1 MQLLPRPCPGTQC
14 RASKFISSRKIITP
28 LASRGFMSDSIKC
41 TPLATTAAG
50 FPSILRTEPPK
61 PLPYPPMPTTR
72 LFSAPAHHRSQ
83 SSNSSLSQS
92 GHYNESVS
100 PLSEPKIHNIFE
112 PATGT
117 WQYIVS
123 DPSTNSAV
131 IIDAVL
137 DYNPMTQEIT
147 TKSADALLALI
158 KKKGYTVSMILET
171 HAHADHLTAASYL
184 QSQLSKSQ
192 PNSPVIG
199 IGHRISQVQ
208 KTFGDKYEIGP
219 EGYKTVFGKLF
230 ADDET
235 FPIGNLTGRAI
246 HLPGHTPDHL
256 GYMIGD
262 NIFCGDSL
270 FNTDLGTARADFP
283 GGSAESL
290 YNSGRKVLELPDHIR
305 VWVGHDYPSG
315 NREPVP
321 YMTVAEH
328 KRENKHLKEGVSEE
342 EFVSMRKE
350 RDGGLAAPKLLHP
363 SLQINIRGGRLPK
376 ETGSGLRLVHLPLR
390 VQGKW

>member
-1 MQLLPRPCPGTQC
+1 MQLLPRPCMGTRC
-14 RASKFISSRKIITP
+14 RALRIIGSGNGNINTALSSRLSTSH
-28 LASRGFMSDSIKC
+28 LAGYSS
-41 TPLATTAAG
+41 TATLATGQT
-50 FPSILRTEPPK
+50 SSLR
-61 PLPYPPMPTTR
+61 PLSKRLSYPPTPTTR
-72 LFSAPAHHRSQ
+72 SFSAPARRRSPNPTSNQ
-83 SSNSSLSQS
+83 SDIKDQFTA
-92 GHYNESVS
+92 VA
-100 PLSEPKIHNIFE
+100 PKPNIHSIFE
-112 PATGT
+112 PTTGT

-123 DPSTNSAV
+123 DPSTHTAV

-137 DYNPMTQEIT
+137 DYNPCTQEIT
-147 TKSADALLALI
+147 STSADALLELI
-158 KKKGYTVSMILET
+158 KNEGYTVSMILET

-184 QSQLSKSQ
+184 QSQLSKTQ
-192 PNSPVIG
+192 AFSPVIG
-199 IGHRISQVQ
+199 IGKRITQVQ
-208 KTFGDKYEIGP
+208 KTFGEKYGIGP

-230 ADDET
+230 TDDEM
-235 FPIGNLTGRAI
+235 FPLGNLTGKAI

-283 GGSAESL
+283 GGSAEHL
-290 YNSGRKVLELPDHIR
+290 YASGRKLLDLPDHVR

-328 KRENKHLKEGVSEE
+328 KRENKHLKEGVSEK
-342 EFVSMRKE
+342 EFVKMRTE
-350 RDGGLAAPKLLHP
+350 RDGSLAAPKLLHP
-363 SLQINIRGGRLPK
+363 SLQINIRGGKLPR
-376 ETGSGLRLVHLPLR
+376 ETGSGLSMVHLPLK